1 MGAERYDNP
10 TTSPSSYTGT
20 GSTTGAGTGA
30 GRGSSMNPPAD
41 QAEGMVDQARQK
53 GQEAM
58 DQVKDKGQQ
67 AAAVATEKADQ
78 GIDKAADA
86 AQGLADTLRDKATT
100 LPGGERTTDLAYQAA
115 SGLERGADY
124 LRDKDVDA
132 MRGDLEDLIRR
143 YPTQSVI
150 VGLAAGFLLARAF
163 R

>member
-1 MGAERYDNP
+1 MGADRYDNP
-10 TTSPSSYTGT
+10 TTSPSSF
-20 GSTTGAGTGA
+20 TGAGMGA
-30 GRGSSMNPPAD
+30 EQGSSTNSPAD

-58 DQVKDKGQQ
+58 EQVKDKGQQ
-67 AAAVATEKADQ
+67 AATAVGEKADQ

-86 AQGLADTLRDKATT
+86 AQGLADTLREKATT
-100 LPGGERTTDLAYQAA
+100 LPGGEKTTDLAYQAA

-143 YPTQSVI
+143 YPTQSII

>member
-20 GSTTGAGTGA
+20 GSTTGAGMGA
-30 GRGSSMNPPAD
+30 GQGASMTPPAD
-41 QAEGMVDQARQK
+41 QAEGMVDQALHK

-58 DQVKDKGQQ
+58 DQVKDTGQQ

-86 AQGLADTLRDKATT
+86 AQGLADTLREKATA
-100 LPGGERTTDLAYQAA
+100 LPGGETTTDLAYQAA

-124 LRDKDVDA
+124 LRDKDVTA
-132 MRGDLEDLIRR
+132 LRGDLEDLIRR
-143 YPTQSVI
+143 YPTQSIV

>member
-1 MGAERYDNP
+1 MGADRYDNP
-10 TTSPSSYTGT
+10 IPTTGPSNY
-20 GSTTGAGTGA
+20 TGAGMGA
-30 GRGSSMNPPAD
+30 GQGSSMNPPAD

-67 AAAVATEKADQ
+67 AATVVGQKADQ

-86 AQGLADTLRDKATT
+86 AQGLADTLREKATT
-100 LPGGERTTDLAYQAA
+100 LPGGEKTTDLAYQAA

-143 YPTQSVI
+143 YPTQSII

>member
-1 MGAERYDNP
+1 
-10 TTSPSSYTGT
+10 
-20 GSTTGAGTGA
+20 
-30 GRGSSMNPPAD
+30 
-41 QAEGMVDQARQK
+41 
-53 GQEAM
+53 M
-58 DQVKDKGQQ
+58 DQVKDKSQQ

-86 AQGLADTLRDKATT
+86 AQGLADTLRDKATA

>member
-10 TTSPSSYTGT
+10 TTGPSSR
-20 GSTTGAGTGA
+20 AGTGQPA
-30 GRGSSMNPPAD
+30 SMTPPAD
-41 QAEGMVDQARQK
+41 QAEGMVDQARHK

-58 DQVKDKGQQ
+58 DQVKDTGQH

-100 LPGGERTTDLAYQAA
+100 LPGGETTTDLAYQAA

-124 LRDKDVDA
+124 LRDKDVNA
-132 MRGDLEDLIRR
+132 LRGDLEDLIRR
-143 YPTQSVI
+143 YPTQSIV